1 LALSRSNR
9 SAAVSVERA
18 AVSGSNTSQNQI
30 GILAL
35 LCKNGSAA
43 ISAEYVAVRGSNI
56 SRKKTHLGALT
67 QQRKR
72 GRQCLA
78 CGCPWQQYKS
88 EKNRTLALLGNNG
101 SAAASAEHVAVRGSN
116 IRYKSEKNAPWRSH
130 ATTEARPS
138 VLSMWLSVAAI

>member
-1 LALSRSNR
+1 
-9 SAAVSVERA
+9 VERA

-88 EKNRTLALLGNNG
+88 EKI
-101 SAAASAEHVAVRGSN
+101 V
-116 IRYKSEKNAPWRSH
+116 PWRSH

-138 VLSMWLSVAAI
+138 VRSVRLSAQPCLVRLPLGGARRSREEWVRASGWDGAVELPADKEIIGS